1 MLSFD
6 IMLSLYCDNFSILIH
21 SFVMFLP
28 NLAYD
33 SVLIHIKSAVIFRS
47 NKICKALCETSN
59 KKTTC
64 MLKVLPT
71 DKDSILR
78 DVELFNVLFWIR
90 CSSLLKFH
98 FFWER

>member
-1 MLSFD
+1 
-6 IMLSLYCDNFSILIH
+6 
-21 SFVMFLP
+21 MFLP

-33 SVLIHIKSAVIFRS
+33 SVLIHIKSAVIFKS

-71 DKDSILR
+71 DKDYP
-78 DVELFNVLFWIR
+78 
-90 CSSLLKFH
+90 
-98 FFWER
+98 